1 MACSLGQLLSLLDAA
16 AAKPGLMPQD
26 SRAESA
32 SAEWIPSHHGL
43 THDATVTSA
52 AAAVPGPA
60 VRAAAVAPGD
70 GREMRPPPVPPRGP
84 MCTNGTYASHLLA
97 PCSSPSPSLSS
108 RPLAQERAN
117 SSSASTVEELHCS
130 MTLLERL
137 IRTSSIWFL
146 PDIGRSGAVHYLQG
160 KEVGNFIVRQSS
172 KKGTLALSVRLPLEV
187 GPYIEHYLIEA
198 TPEGKHR
205 LEGSDNHFASVPVLI
220 CHYCQCCDELPVR
233 LGLPSVLMQPSTRQE
248 LSAFSLLGQELW
260 VSSLLRSNPST
271 LGSTGSS
278 TATNPL
284 TDHNANVKSSA
295 PKPTAAT
302 PVSTPVTSPTTS
314 EPPVVHA
321 SIAVR
326 PSFLPLQNCTNS
338 GIKPVPLP
346 RAVHPPVH
354 QPIHQPFQQP
364 VHQPF
369 QPPVHQPI
377 QRAVVP
383 PSPSSISE
391 VAGRSAFYVGVD
403 TDRHSASPDTKEV
416 PRCLANDKETKQLPR
431 CLVREKKPSVRRR
444 RVSIAESSPE
454 AYYCSSLADKISDYE
469 DIWGNANGK
478 GSDTPGHLSTFKPN
492 LDKSSPETN
501 GELSRLSGK
510 GWSEAIQQ
518 RFVCQSTQTEVHG
531 GSLPGG
537 LGQTGGDATPPPSPL
552 LSRSMPG
559 IANADGEEQ
568 NGVAKASGGHFSS
581 PFYAE
586 PVDSLFPGLP
596 LNGDPLRIDED
607 SLHLEPRP
615 VPMRH
620 SEPNVYTLQQRCSDL
635 TSTFDETTSCSTDRP
650 IGASTPALCRGS
662 AEGRSGRSWSVDP
675 SWKWLGSS
683 DDEDDEDSASMAAVG
698 ELDPKFPAEETD
710 DSDTGFAGHD
720 PPTVEDLIAL
730 ASPDL
735 RVPRVHPLTEG
746 NVLRASKY
754 DNLNNVDAASLPRSE
769 GFTATAGGSRRTTGC
784 GGGEEDA
791 LTEFCEPWDS
801 LRWERLLRLVDPAR
815 KSGRQAASDWSRMS
829 DAPKSKVEDSRMS
842 TDSVETAASV
852 TSEDG
857 ASDVL
862 LAECPTLAV
871 GGNRS
876 SGFQECLRMLLASR
890 RIGGHCKKDSTV
902 GVNVRS
908 YIFKLVQERNTT
920 FAMTIEN
927 FIQCTRESN
936 ETSPTV
942 VMRNIRQFMSGMKN
956 YLLKHGEGQFEQL
969 VQEEQLKLKSD
980 EFMNIDAIIEVSLH
994 RLVIKPLRRYLY
1006 QLFVNHYTKS
1016 GSLKLL
1022 SDNIKYART
1031 KSPQDLGIRAEFEP
1045 PRGVSLELVQYFLQK
1060 LQKSYSPLRKLENL
1074 LAAIS
1079 TIYNS
1084 VQKDKKTQEN
1094 EYFSLGADDFLPIFL
1109 HVLVQCGMVSAEVE
1123 ADYMWGLLHPSL
1135 LTGEGGYYLTTL
1147 SSAVHV
1153 LKNLGGGASSPVSS
1167 QNTPAPPSLTSST
1180 TSASS
1185 GGSSA
1190 ASSAPAVRVGDCKW
1204 AKEQAPVELRYPR
1217 VADLQGFMQIVIP
1230 DELSGSILSKTLPV
1244 MPNMTTKEV
1253 CKMIAH
1259 KFKVTNPEDY
1269 GLFKLVKG
1277 EETQLGDNE
1286 CPQTIK
1292 ADLLTSGIECRFAY
1306 KRCDIKFVWPFAE
1319 KPA

>member
-1 MACSLGQLLSLLDAA
+1 Q
-16 AAKPGLMPQD
+16 
-26 SRAESA
+26 
-32 SAEWIPSHHGL
+32 
-43 THDATVTSA
+43 
-52 AAAVPGPA
+52 
-60 VRAAAVAPGD
+60 
-70 GREMRPPPVPPRGP
+70 GRG
-84 MCTNGTYASHLLA
+84 ND
-97 PCSSPSPSLSS
+97 
-108 RPLAQERAN
+108 
-117 SSSASTVEELHCS
+117 SSASTVEELHCS

-205 LEGSDNHFASVPVLI
+205 LEGSENHFASVPVLI

-248 LSAFSLLGQELW
+248 LSSFSLLGQELW
-260 VSSLLRSNPST
+260 VSSLLRSNSST

-278 TATNPL
+278 TATPPL
-284 TDHNANVKSSA
+284 TDHNANVKTSV
-295 PKPTAAT
+295 PKPMVIT
-302 PVSTPVTSPTTS
+302 PVSTPVTSSMTS
-314 EPPVVHA
+314 EPPVVQA

-326 PSFLPLQNCTNS
+326 PSFLPLQNCTNT

-346 RAVHPPVH
+346 RAVHPPAQQPLH
-354 QPIHQPFQQP
+354 QPL
-364 VHQPF
+364 
-369 QPPVHQPI
+369 
-377 QRAVVP
+377 QRAIVP
-383 PSPSSISE
+383 PSPSSVSE
-391 VAGRSAFYVGVD
+391 VAGRSAFYIGVD
-403 TDRHSASPDTKEV
+403 SDHHSTCHDAKEV
-416 PRCLANDKETKQLPR
+416 PRCLANEKDTKQLPR
-431 CLVREKKPSVRRR
+431 CLAREKKPSVRRR

-454 AYYCSSLADKISDYE
+454 TYYCSSLADKISDYE

-492 LDKSSPETN
+492 RDKSSPETN
-501 GELSRLSGK
+501 GELSRLSSK
-510 GWSEAIQQ
+510 GWGEVMPQ

-537 LGQTGGDATPPPSPL
+537 LAQAGGDTTPPSP

-559 IANADGEEQ
+559 IVNADAEGQ
-568 NGVAKASGGHFSS
+568 NGIAKVPGGNFSS

-586 PVDSLFPGLP
+586 PVDSLFLGLP
-596 LNGDPLRIDED
+596 LNGEPLRIDED
-607 SLHLEPRP
+607 SLRLEPRP
-615 VPMRH
+615 VRMRH
-620 SEPNVYTLQQRCSDL
+620 SEPNVHTLQQRCSDL
-635 TSTFDETTSCSTDRP
+635 TSTFDETTSCSTDQP
-650 IGASTPALCRGS
+650 MGASTPALCRGS

-683 DDEDDEDSASMAAVG
+683 DDEDEDDSASMAAVP
-698 ELDPKFPAEETD
+698 ELDPKFPVEETD
-710 DSDTGFAGHD
+710 DSDAGAAGEG

-754 DNLNNVDAASLPRSE
+754 DNLNNVDAVSLPRSE
-769 GFTATAGGSRRTTGC
+769 GFTAMAGGSRRTTGC
-784 GGGEEDA
+784 GGEEDA

-815 KSGRQAASDWSRMS
+815 KSGQQATSDWSRVS

-842 TDSVETAASV
+842 TDSVETAASA

-857 ASDVL
+857 TSDVL
-862 LAECPTLAV
+862 LSECPTLAM

-890 RIGGHCKKDSTV
+890 RIGKHHRKESTV

-936 ETSPTV
+936 ETSPTF

-969 VQEEQLKLKSD
+969 VQEEQSKLKSD

-994 RLVIKPLRRYLY
+994 RLVIKPLRNYLY
-1006 QLFVNHYTKS
+1006 QLFVNHYTRS

-1031 KSPQDLGIRAEFEP
+1031 KSPQDLGIRTEFEP

-1153 LKNLGGGASSPVSS
+1153 LKNLRGGAASPTTLQS
-1167 QNTPAPPSLTSST
+1167 TPAPPSLTSST
-1180 TSASS
+1180 TSTSS
-1185 GGSSA
+1185 GGSLA
-1190 ASSAPAVRVGDCKW
+1190 ASGAPAVRVGDCKW
-1204 AKEQAPVELRYPR
+1204 TKEQAPVELRLPR

-1306 KRCDIKFVWPFAE
+1306 KRCDIKFVWPFTE

>member
-1 MACSLGQLLSLLDAA
+1 MVSPMTPLSPVLLPPFPDPLYEQPPWPLG
-16 AAKPGLMPQD
+16 
-26 SRAESA
+26 
-32 SAEWIPSHHGL
+32 
-43 THDATVTSA
+43 T
-52 AAAVPGPA
+52 
-60 VRAAAVAPGD
+60 
-70 GREMRPPPVPPRGP
+70 
-84 MCTNGTYASHLLA
+84 
-97 PCSSPSPSLSS
+97 
-108 RPLAQERAN
+108 ERAN

-160 KEVGNFIVRQSS
+160 KEVGVSPRPRFNR
-172 KKGTLALSVRLPLEV
+172 
-187 GPYIEHYLIEA
+187 
-198 TPEGKHR
+198 
-205 LEGSDNHFASVPVLI
+205 
-220 CHYCQCCDELPVR
+220 
-233 LGLPSVLMQPSTRQE
+233 PSTE
-248 LSAFSLLGQELW
+248 SA
-260 VSSLLRSNPST
+260 
-271 LGSTGSS
+271 
-278 TATNPL
+278 
-284 TDHNANVKSSA
+284 
-295 PKPTAAT
+295 
-302 PVSTPVTSPTTS
+302 
-314 EPPVVHA
+314 
-321 SIAVR
+321 
-326 PSFLPLQNCTNS
+326 
-338 GIKPVPLP
+338 
-346 RAVHPPVH
+346 RAL
-354 QPIHQPFQQP
+354 F
-364 VHQPF
+364 
-369 QPPVHQPI
+369 
-377 QRAVVP
+377 
-383 PSPSSISE
+383 

-607 SLHLEPRP
+607 SLRLEPRP
-615 VPMRH
+615 VAMRH

-754 DNLNNVDAASLPRSE
+754 DNLNNVDVASLPRSE

-815 KSGRQAASDWSRMS
+815 KSRRQATSEWSRMS

-969 VQEEQLKLKSD
+969 VQEEQSKLKSD

-1153 LKNLGGGASSPVSS
+1153 LKNLGGGASSP
-1167 QNTPAPPSLTSST
+1167 
-1180 TSASS
+1180 
-1185 GGSSA
+1185 
-1190 ASSAPAVRVGDCKW
+1190 
-1204 AKEQAPVELRYPR
+1204 EQAPVELRYPR